1 MKVASTNLKKET
13 GTYAATI
20 QIDGLTKEIAIQVT
34 GELKFNHVPE
44 TISFETMELN
54 QQKNIAKRNADF
66 DLSVLDSRGSGGK
79 FSVTATVKTP
89 LTSTINSAHT
99 LPNGLIFIDN
109 TGAKKILSAEPIT
122 IFESQSASEMIVP
135 IEWAEDQGIL
145 VEVDAAEAYVDESY
159 ETTIEW
165 TLTDAP

>member
-1 MKVASTNLKKET
+1 M
-13 GTYAATI
+13 G
-20 QIDGLTKEIAIQVT
+20 
-34 GELKFNHVPE
+34 
-44 TISFETMELN
+44 SFL
-54 QQKNIAKRNADF
+54 
-66 DLSVLDSRGSGGK
+66 
-79 FSVTATVKTP
+79 
-89 LTSTINSAHT
+89 
-99 LPNGLIFIDN
+99 LIILER
-109 TGAKKILSAEPIT
+109 KKILSAEPIT